1 MFQVGDNVWLF
12 QHNVKTTR
20 PCDKL
25 DCQHHSSL
33 LISGSPFPC
42 VSIECFM
49 YHFWNLMLQ
58 DLFHIV
64 LSPPLPHPLLVQLV
78 DELEHEVE
86 VTLDSKVVCNKIYY
100 MMD

>member
-1 MFQVGDNVWLF
+1 
-12 QHNVKTTR
+12 
-20 PCDKL
+20 
-25 DCQHHSSL
+25 
-33 LISGSPFPC
+33 
-42 VSIECFM
+42 M